1 VSVKFFGQFLIE
13 QGEVDAQQ
21 LRQAIE
27 WMATQNVD
35 LGTLAVRHGLLT
47 PEDTRRVHR
56 EQRRQDAPF
65 GEIAVQLGLLS
76 PAQVEQLLREQD
88 KVRVRLGEALVR
100 LGHLSE
106 DKLGSLL
113 DAFKADQSAYEISTA
128 EMLPAALKGNEMAAI
143 TLDLVKKLSAR
154 LAGVVVKMA
163 PATSCSLAG
172 DGAFNAS
179 VKIRGAQGLGLA
191 LVADI
196 ELAKKL
202 GGAATAYLGRT
213 PSRELVED
221 ALGEFLNVVA
231 GNAIA
236 LLERKGVACELDPPR
251 LGQTPAGGHC
261 FDLVT
266 SAGRGVLVLV
276 K

>member
-13 QGEVDAQQ
+13 QGEVDAQH

-27 WMATQNVD
+27 WMSTQNVD

-65 GEIAVQLGLLS
+65 GEIAVQLGLLA
-76 PAQVEQLLREQD
+76 PAQVEQLLREQE
-88 KVRVRLGEALVR
+88 KCRVRLGEALVK

-106 DKLGSLL
+106 GKLGTLL
-113 DAFKADQSAYEISTA
+113 DAFKTDQSAYDVSTT
-128 EMLPAALKGNEMAAI
+128 EMLPSSLKDSEIAAVS
-143 TLDLVKKLSAR
+143 LDLVKKLSAR

-163 PATSCSLAG
+163 PAPSCALTGES
-172 DGAFNAS
+172 AFNAS
-179 VKIRGAQGLGLA
+179 VKIRGAQSLGLA
-191 LVADI
+191 MAADLD
-196 ELAKKL
+196 LAKKL
-202 GGAATAYLGRT
+202 GGAATAYLGKT

-236 LLERKGVACELDPPR
+236 LLERKGAHCELDPPR
-251 LGQTPAGGHC
+251 LGQLPQGGHC

-266 SAGRGVLVLV
+266 SAGRGVLVLS